1 MSVDGTSTMGPD
13 GTAPPGPDDTARAFV
28 DAVIGGDH
36 RLVWDLL
43 GIEGRTT
50 VLRIAGDRGMDEAL
64 VARLRDGTAADS
76 ERDEFLGD
84 LVNGLR
90 ADLAGNDLDSLQYE
104 LDTAPNEP
112 GRARVV
118 VHAPLPVALGGTL
131 PAASVELSS
140 EAGAW
145 RVERL
150 VPLTSQ

>member
-1 MSVDGTSTMGPD
+1 M
-13 GTAPPGPDDTARAFV
+13 GPDDTARAFV
-28 DAVIGGDH
+28 DAVIWGEH
-36 RLVWDLL
+36 RRVWDLL
-43 GIEGRTT
+43 GLEGRTT

-64 VARLRDGTAADS
+64 VARLRDGTAADA

-90 ADLAGNDLDSLQYE
+90 ADLAGNDLDTLEYE
-104 LDTAPNEP
+104 LDTSPQEP

-118 VHAPLPVALGGTL
+118 VHSPLPVTLGGTL

-140 EAGAW
+140 EGGEW

-150 VPLTSQ
+150 LPLTSQ